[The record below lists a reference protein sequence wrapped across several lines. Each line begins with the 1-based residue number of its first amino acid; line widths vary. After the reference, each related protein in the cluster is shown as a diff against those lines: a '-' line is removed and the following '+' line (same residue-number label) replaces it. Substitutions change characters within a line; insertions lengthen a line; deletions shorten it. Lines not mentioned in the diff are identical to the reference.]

1 MRIIVTSIIAAVL
14 LAVSAGAALSTAQK
28 PVYQTRAMPSVRI
41 DDPGNNLVGA
51 DWSGLPKA
59 TPNGTKAWH
68 RAWGGHEDGW
78 IFNAR
83 WRRRCAV

>member
-14 LAVSAGAALSTAQK
+14 LAVAAGAALSTAQK

-51 DWSGLPKA
+51 DWSGLTKLA
-59 TPNGTKAWH
+59 ASGTKVSHAATQP
-68 RAWGGHEDGW
+68 R
-78 IFNAR
+78 
-83 WRRRCAV
+83 

>member
-14 LAVSAGAALSTAQK
+14 LAVGAGAVLSSAQK

-41 DDPGNNLVGA
+41 DDPGNNLVGL

-59 TPNGTKAWH
+59 AASGTKVSHAATEP
-68 RAWGGHEDGW
+68 R
-78 IFNAR
+78 
-83 WRRRCAV
+83 